1 MPIIDRIIPQDAGT
15 IEAGST
21 INKSQQILDEEEA
34 LAAKKKRLAEQDAAV
49 KPNIALPA
57 IPKADKPEKV
67 LDADG
72 RVKHIDHGDKIRV
85 PFTSMIGFGKAAATR
100 REQFVGEAL
109 DKMAERVGPDRNL
122 KIHGNRVFME
132 TAIKHAVANGIPL
145 ECPEQKWQ
153 KEYERAL
160 SHAPKQKLAF
170 GVAGSVTAGG
180 AAPLAVQTTVEA
192 PAPIVDVAESRTA
205 SLPSASLSAASPV
218 VTAPEPVNEA
228 PEPAKEQKT
237 PLALQPVGDTP
248 HESLGGIAL
257 VHDKKTGTYH
267 FSVPDEHGHGVLV
280 EPAISAE
287 AIAETKSTKAVK
299 DPALAEAMIRSMPCV
314 PVDRTLKYS
323 VYQFAEQH
331 GVELHT
337 QTVAGK
343 KPQLDGVSTPA
354 LARHWEEKVREF
366 NAEHAKENVAHKD
379 KLVTFPDGRQMHADN
394 GKFYTMALDLAEHVD
409 IEKQRQASGRLLHA
423 PYEHPRG
430 NTLFH
435 LARAGKP
442 IMVNVPTKNLEVN
455 IDSCTALEG
464 KQVKLLLNKEGK
476 LTVED
481 RSRNREKQQQKG
493 QQI

>member
-1 MPIIDRIIPQDAGT
+1 MPIIDRIIPQDAGV

-21 INKSQQILDEEEA
+21 INKSQQIEDDEEA
-34 LAAKKKRLAEQDAAV
+34 TAKKKRLAEQSVGAKPAV
-49 KPNIALPA
+49 ALPT

-85 PFTSMIGFGKAAATR
+85 PFTSMIGIGKAAATR

-122 KIHGNRVFME
+122 KISGNRVFME
-132 TAIKHAVANGIPL
+132 TAIQHAVANGIPL

-160 SHAPKQKLAF
+160 SQTPKQKLAF

-180 AAPLAVQTTVEA
+180 AAPMMVEA
-192 PAPIVDVAESRTA
+192 PIPVVDVAV
-205 SLPSASLSAASPV
+205 SPA
-218 VTAPEPVNEA
+218 VTAPVPANEA
-228 PEPAKEQKT
+228 PELAKDPSPKEKV
-237 PLALQPVGDTP
+237 PLALQPVEEAP
-248 HESLGGIAL
+248 YESLGGMAL
-257 VHDKKTGTYH
+257 EYDKKTGTYH
-267 FSVPDEHGHGVLV
+267 LSVPDEHGHADLV
-280 EPAISAE
+280 DPAVSAE
-287 AIAETKSTKAVK
+287 AIAEAKSTKAVK
-299 DPALAEAMIRSMPCV
+299 DPALAEAMICSMHCV
-314 PVDRTLKYS
+314 PVNRALKTS
-323 VYQFAEQH
+323 VYQYAEQH

-343 KPQLDGVSTPA
+343 KPQLDGVSTPG
-354 LARHWEEKVREF
+354 LAQYWEEKVREF
-366 NAEHAKENVAHKD
+366 NAEHAKENQAHKD

-394 GKFYTMALDLAEHVD
+394 GRYYVMAQDLAEHVD
-409 IEKQRQASGRLLHA
+409 IGKQRQASGKLLHP
-423 PYEHPRG
+423 PYEGRG
-430 NTLFH
+430 ENTIFQMV
-435 LARAGKP
+435 RAGKP
-442 IMVNVPTKNLEVN
+442 ITVSIPTKKLDGG
-455 IDSCTALEG
+455 IDSYASLQG

-481 RSRNREKQQQKG
+481 RSRNRGKEQQKG